1 MDEKIK
7 INLLLEEYKLC
18 FSEYAYR
25 DQLSVT
31 LFTATISV
39 MMFLLATFLL
49 IDTPIPEGK
58 QLLIMIF
65 GLGLL
70 YVLHL
75 DLMKV
80 LSCKGAMHSR
90 AEEIETKIKEMY
102 PEGEFMKVVSCISGR
117 KKYKLE
123 FLSQNEVSVGS
134 SMITITRFF
143 AFIWVFSF
151 YQSIFS
157 LINSVSA
164 AINS

>member
-1 MDEKIK
+1 MGV
-7 INLLLEEYKLC
+7 LY
-18 FSEYAYR
+18 F
-25 DQLSVT
+25 LSRET
-31 LFTATISV
+31 
-39 MMFLLATFLL
+39 
-49 IDTPIPEGK
+49 
-58 QLLIMIF
+58 MIF
-65 GLGLL
+65 LDLGLL

-90 AEEIETKIKEMY
+90 AEKIETKIKEMY
-102 PEGEFMKVVSCISGR
+102 PEGEFMKIVSCISGR
-117 KKYKLE
+117 KKYKFE
-123 FLSQNEVSVGS
+123 FLFQNEVSVRS
-134 SMITITRFF
+134 SMVTITRFF